1 MMTIDP
7 EDYLEP
13 RCPLEEPCGCNH
25 EHAHGSGPGAEYT
38 HGNGAPG
45 ECDCGCDHDHEEEEC
60 HDPNCTDPS
69 HHHHHHHDELVEISH
84 HESSVIG
91 AMKGVMGTADY
102 DEAEKL
108 LAAQMREAGR
118 LVTEAGGIIGHIK
131 FVLTSAGR
139 AGQISVTDVEE
150 NIRRFDGG
158 TSTVEGVAIVFAV
171 EDDKLREILEHTIGT
186 LFVKEGE

>member
-1 MMTIDP
+1 M
-7 EDYLEP
+7 
-13 RCPLEEPCGCNH
+13 
-25 EHAHGSGPGAEYT
+25 
-38 HGNGAPG
+38 
-45 ECDCGCDHDHEEEEC
+45 
-60 HDPNCTDPS
+60 
-69 HHHHHHHDELVEISH
+69 VEISH